1 SKDQLAATAN
11 ELAASTKSD
20 AEQTFH
26 LTLSSD
32 PPEAVVEWGGN
43 VVGQTPM
50 LIDLSPGPQT
60 FLLSRDGFF
69 KATVVLNVTDGM
81 TGRNESGTGVLVP
94 RPKGRA
100 RGAMAPLPVRAGAAA
115 KGGPNAT
122 LVAPPTAAPQPTNT
136 PPAEAVGG
144 TVAGQASA

>member
-1 SKDQLAATAN
+1 PKAGDT
-11 ELAASTKSD
+11 
-20 AEQTFH
+20 EQTFH

-60 FLLSRDGFF
+60 FLLSRDGYF
-69 KATVVLNVTDGM
+69 KATVVLNITDGM
-81 TGRNESGTGVLVP
+81 TGRNESRTVVLVP

-100 RGAMAPLPVRAGAAA
+100 SGPMGLAGKPGAPG
-115 KGGPNAT
+115 T
-122 LVAPPTAAPQPTNT
+122 L
-136 PPAEAVGG
+136 
-144 TVAGQASA
+144 